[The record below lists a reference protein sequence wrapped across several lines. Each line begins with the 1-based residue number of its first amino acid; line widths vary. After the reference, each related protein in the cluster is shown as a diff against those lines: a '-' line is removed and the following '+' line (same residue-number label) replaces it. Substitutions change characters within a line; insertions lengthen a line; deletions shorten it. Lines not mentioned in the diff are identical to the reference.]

1 MGEISRLIHMGMTA
15 AGLTRDR
22 MYTGGM
28 RFTGSLSAAGQN
40 ISVAV
45 VFQGESLT
53 TLPRLILT
61 DRARELPQAVAHM
74 ERGDRV
80 CYARETDLLLDP
92 FNPEGSVTACLA
104 AMRKALDRIARLD
117 LSEEIAQEFPQH
129 WLAEEETF
137 TAAIWRESSKAFLFR
152 VTRGPHRQILVLA
165 PNENFL
171 RSFGLR
177 ETEMKKA
184 KREAQETAVVATSAS
199 LTFRHPHRQPTNFAQ
214 LIAWANSIDPRLER
228 QIVDE
233 LAVQDKG
240 HLSIFIAG
248 PNGVVGAAL
257 TVPTVLRKSVQR
269 QDFLR
274 WVLNHR
280 GAEIPLVR
288 LSGARADEE
297 FMFTRNLG
305 QQPNLSEKRI
315 AIIGMG
321 TIGGALAKLIAQ
333 SGAGLNRGRLVLF
346 DTDILTPGN
355 IGRHILPPSYVG
367 LLKAEA
373 CRDFIRSFYPENDI
387 AAVNSDALARID
399 ELNAFDLVID
409 ATGDEAVAAN
419 INRYF
424 FQRRAASNSAPV
436 WMHLCLFGNGVAAQ
450 GLLVDSPEY
459 ACYQCQK
466 LPDGAFRFP
475 VLRSDHPAILTPANC
490 NEGSYF
496 AYGVGAPTIAAGLGV
511 QMALD
516 WTAGKPSPRL
526 RTVRI
531 VQDATQTV
539 KDQNPSKRPGC
550 FVCGSH

>member
-1 MGEISRLIHMGMTA
+1 MGETSRRIHMAMTA
-15 AGLTRDR
+15 AGFTRDR
-22 MYTGGM
+22 SHTGGM
-28 RFTGSLSAAGQN
+28 RFTGPLDAAGQK

-45 VFQGESLT
+45 VYQGESLT
-53 TLPRLILT
+53 TLPRLILV
-61 DRARELPQAVAHM
+61 DRARELPNAVAHI
-74 ERGDRV
+74 EHGDRV

-129 WLAEEETF
+129 WLAEKEVF
-137 TAAIWRESSKAFLFR
+137 TAATWPKSSKAFLFL
-152 VTRGPHRQILVLA
+152 VPRGQNRQILVLA
-165 PNENFL
+165 PDENCL
-171 RSFGLR
+171 RPFGLHGLDL
-177 ETEMKKA
+177 KKA
-184 KREAQETAVVATSAS
+184 TKEARATAVVATSTP
-199 LTFRHPHRQPTNFAQ
+199 LTFRHPHRQPNNFAQ
-214 LIAWANSIDPRLER
+214 LIAWANSIDPHLER
-228 QIVDE
+228 RIVDE
-233 LAVQDKG
+233 LSAQDKE

-248 PNGVVGAAL
+248 PNGVAGATL
-257 TVPTVLRKSVQR
+257 SVPPVLKKSVQR

-274 WVLNHR
+274 RVLSHR
-280 GAEIPLVR
+280 AAEISLVR
-288 LSGARADEE
+288 LSGSRADKE
-297 FMFTRNLG
+297 FMFKRNLG
-305 QQPNLSEKRI
+305 QQPNLSGKRI

-321 TIGGALAKLIAQ
+321 TIGGALAKLVAQ
-333 SGAGLNRGRLVLF
+333 SGAGLNQGRLVLF

-355 IGRHILPPSYVG
+355 IGRHVLSVSYVG
-367 LLKAEA
+367 LPKAEA
-373 CRDFIRSFYPENDI
+373 CRDFIRSLYTENDI
-387 AAVNSDALARID
+387 TAVNSDALARID

-419 INRYF
+419 VNRHF
-424 FQRRAASNSAPV
+424 FQQRSANNNAPA

-450 GLLVDSPEY
+450 GFLVDSPEY

-496 AYGVGAPTIAAGLGV
+496 AYGVGAPTIAAGLGI

-516 WTAGKPSPRL
+516 WAAGKSSPRL

-539 KDQNPSKRPGC
+539 KDQNPAKRPGC
-550 FVCGSH
+550 PVCGSH